1 MDAPIKV
8 AKDFVTETE
17 LQELMGY
24 IDLLESTLGDKF
36 VSWQEGRRIALQ
48 FGEDLY
54 HSGTS
59 YATLEMLGDK
69 QEMIQTHFSRVIE
82 CTKRL
87 FEVDDELYM
96 SSFWVSKQYPD
107 AIVDSHE
114 DTDGGFNTHFRYSG
128 VLYLNKMKEGGKLFF
143 HKYNY
148 AHAPEGGD
156 LVLFPS
162 QGTGEHEVTEITQER
177 YSLVFWMTDIES
189 MRIPE

>member
-8 AKDFVTETE
+8 ATDFVTEAE
-17 LQELMGY
+17 LKSLMGY
-24 IDLLESTLGDKF
+24 IDLLEETLGDKF

-59 YATLEMLGDK
+59 YPTLEMLGDK
-69 QEMIQTHFSRVIE
+69 AEMMYDYFDKIVV
-82 CTKRL
+82 CTKEL
-87 FEVDDELYM
+87 FDVPEDLYM

-128 VLYLNKMKEGGKLFF
+128 VLYLNKMNQGGKLHF

-148 AHAPEGGD
+148 SHAPEGGD

-162 QGTGEHEVTEITQER
+162 QGTGNHEVTEITQER

-189 MRIPE
+189 MGIPR